1 MSTYE
6 PLVRCLNVPY
16 RTQRD
21 NEHEPLGTCNVTTLA
36 MGLLSFG
43 VRSRDTV
50 LTVWPAGVA
59 RPGTANVTAER
70 NDIAAGIVIAKVGAN
85 GKVSIGN
92 ANGSVEVVVDVVVD
106 VEVVL
111 GAVVVV
117 VVPGFGT
124 HPSPSATRAVAAPP
138 TRMSAAR
145 G

>member
-1 MSTYE
+1 D
-6 PLVRCLNVPY
+6 VVV
-16 RTQRD
+16 D
-21 NEHEPLGTCNVTTLA
+21 VD
-36 MGLLSFG
+36 
-43 VRSRDTV
+43 VV
-50 LTVWPAGVA
+50 
-59 RPGTANVTAER
+59 
-70 NDIAAGIVIAKVGAN
+70 
-85 GKVSIGN
+85 
-92 ANGSVEVVVDVVVD
+92 VEVVVVDVVVDVDVVVEVVDVDVVVD

>member
-1 MSTYE
+1 MFPCVPGE
-6 PLVRCLNVPY
+6 KRPLVR
-16 RTQRD
+16 RGFHD
-21 NEHEPLGTCNVTTLA
+21 A
-36 MGLLSFG
+36 
-43 VRSRDTV
+43 
-50 LTVWPAGVA
+50 
-59 RPGTANVTAER
+59 TAN
-70 NDIAAGIVIAKVGAN
+70 AAQVSEWWSRWPQANIGIPTGAAS
-85 GKVSIGN
+85 G
-92 ANGSVEVVVDVVVD
+92 VEVVDVDVVVD